1 MKTVSVA
8 MATYNGARFIR
19 EQLDSLARQTVLPAE
34 LVITDDGSTD
44 NTLEIVADFAARAPF
59 PVRVERNPENLGF
72 RANFLKAAS
81 LCTSDLIAFCDQDD
95 IWLPHKIETC
105 LELFDND
112 NVLFVYHNATVVDD
126 NLKPVGNIAWQAA
139 QKPINPPLSM
149 GPWTVCHGFTNVIAK
164 SLLAHMNFWPQ
175 SQNFFDV
182 GLRESHDQWFPCLAG
197 VLGTTGYISAPLALY
212 RRHQATV
219 TVDRAEIS
227 LRQRFKGKF
236 GTHLDGLLSRENCA
250 AYRTFVMETIAASPD
265 ASRIDQVVRA
275 AHLYRNLESYYRQR
289 REMYQTNGHSKRL
302 RLLIALARSGC
313 YRPQAQWGVG
323 ARALARDIFSG
334 ICFGASG
341 TAA

>member
-72 RANFLKAAS
+72 RANFMKAAS

-112 NVLFVYHNATVVDD
+112 NV
-126 NLKPVGNIAWQAA
+126 
-139 QKPINPPLSM
+139 SM
-149 GPWTVCHGFTNVIAK
+149 GPWMVCHGFTNVIAK

-250 AYRTFVMETIAASPD
+250 AYRAFVMETIAASPD

-289 REMYQTNGHSKRL
+289 REMYQTNGHLKRL